1 MKFTDYKYE
10 HMDIEALQAQL
21 KGICSKLQNAASY
34 DDFKNAF
41 IELNDVNKYINT
53 NQTLVEVRHTVDTRD
68 EYYTKENDFLNEMLP
83 VLKEDIVNCNKA
95 VMESSF
101 VSELKKEVP
110 ETYFLQ
116 REPKWHR
123 EQTQRQSKLSQT
135 PRVSSKCLPREAPQ
149 TVRRRFCQQCSFC
162 EHMFRHLFSFSL
174 SPCASHGQAHFRSRF
189 ERLQFCEP
197 CFLHCANGA

>member
-21 KGICSKLQNAASY
+21 KAICSKLQNAASY

-53 NQTLVEVRHTVDTRD
+53 NETLVEVRHTVDTRD

-95 VMESSF
+95 VMASPF

-110 ETYFLQ
+110 
-116 REPKWHR
+116 
-123 EQTQRQSKLSQT
+123 
-135 PRVSSKCLPREAPQ
+135 
-149 TVRRRFCQQCSFC
+149 
-162 EHMFRHLFSFSL
+162 
-174 SPCASHGQAHFRSRF
+174 
-189 ERLQFCEP
+189 
-197 CFLHCANGA
+197 

>member
-21 KGICSKLQNAASY
+21 KAICSKLKNAASY

-53 NQTLVEVRHTVDTRD
+53 NQTLVDIRHTVDTRD
-68 EYYTKENDFLNEMLP
+68 EYYTQENDFLNEMLP

-116 REPKWHR
+116 REMEEK
-123 EQTQRQSKLSQT
+123 
-135 PRVSSKCLPREAPQ
+135 
-149 TVRRRFCQQCSFC
+149 SFDPIIIP
-162 EHMFRHLFSFSL
+162 EM
-174 SPCASHGQAHFRSRF
+174 Q
-189 ERLQFCEP
+189 E
-197 CFLHCANGA
+197 

>member
-21 KGICSKLQNAASY
+21 KGICEKLKNAASY
-34 DDFKNAF
+34 EEFKNAF
-41 IELNDVNKYINT
+41 VELDDVNKYINT

-68 EYYTKENDFLNEMLP
+68 EYYTQENDFLNEMLP

-95 VMESSF
+95 VMASSF

-116 REPKWHR
+116 R
-123 EQTQRQSKLSQT
+123 
-135 PRVSSKCLPREAPQ
+135 
-149 TVRRRFCQQCSFC
+149 
-162 EHMFRHLFSFSL
+162 
-174 SPCASHGQAHFRSRF
+174 
-189 ERLQFCEP
+189 
-197 CFLHCANGA
+197 

>member
-21 KGICSKLQNAASY
+21 KAICTKLQNAASY

-95 VMESSF
+95 VMESYF
-101 VSELKKEVP
+101 VSELERS
-110 ETYFLQ
+110 TRNIFLTK
-116 REPKWHR
+116 R
-123 EQTQRQSKLSQT
+123 
-135 PRVSSKCLPREAPQ
+135 
-149 TVRRRFCQQCSFC
+149 
-162 EHMFRHLFSFSL
+162 
-174 SPCASHGQAHFRSRF
+174 
-189 ERLQFCEP
+189 
-197 CFLHCANGA
+197 NGRKII